1 MYKILIKITVIFLF
15 LTKITYSE
23 IIKKL
28 EINGNK
34 RISKETIQVLG
45 KIKIGENFT
54 NNSLN
59 EALKELYKT
68 DFFSDIKI
76 DLDDGILKINVVEN
90 PIIEKININ
99 GIKKKSFTEILYSSI
114 SLKDRMSFT
123 DYKFQNDIITI
134 KNILKTNGY
143 YFSEINVSTD
153 TNSDLNSI
161 VLNLDINLGKKA
173 KIKNIVFIGDKIFK
187 DKKLLELIASEEH
200 KFWKFMHK
208 SSSKSECGLDQ
219 LSINSSG

>member
-45 KIKIGENFT
+45 KIKTGENFT

-99 GIKKKSFTEILYSSI
+99 GIKKNLL
-114 SLKDRMSFT
+114 LKF
-123 DYKFQNDIITI
+123 
-134 KNILKTNGY
+134 
-143 YFSEINVSTD
+143 
-153 TNSDLNSI
+153 
-161 VLNLDINLGKKA
+161 
-173 KIKNIVFIGDKIFK
+173 FIHPF
-187 DKKLLELIASEEH
+187 H
-200 KFWKFMHK
+200 
-208 SSSKSECGLDQ
+208 
-219 LSINSSG
+219 